1 MSATIQDRP
10 VGQVNTNSSA
20 ATAPTQAGQTPLQ
33 RAVQQRKIQRRA
45 VQRLVDQDAAASA
58 RDGAGAARDRVHD
71 APADARSQGNDELG
85 RRVGSG
91 ASPATDG
98 SGDWGHDAGDRGVT
112 DRANWYMWSR
122 VALAA
127 ETMGLINA
135 ARHMRHYLGNTGAN
149 LRVPVDFML
158 RDVPAFAAAFDD
170 EFQEA
175 KTQVSDRLGAN
186 PVTTHQNFQLTGPRS
201 SNVYCNKSESQDW
214 FFAVGGF
221 THWWTVEV
229 TVIPGESGASP
240 QIEMLFTMHVHDRYN
255 WDQGKAVTIAG
266 ITVKDEQLGR
276 LHRVGLAQEYDVDGD
291 STAKFVR
298 WTHSGAAPS
307 PQPNQAPGADER
319 DGSRGD
325 PGRERGRYADDV
337 RGSGGTPRGR

>member
-1 MSATIQDRP
+1 MSDTIQGRP
-10 VGQVNTNSSA
+10 AGQVSTTPSA
-20 ATAPTQAGQTPLQ
+20 ATAPPLAVGQTPLQ
-33 RAVQQRKIQRRA
+33 
-45 VQRLVDQDAAASA
+45 L
-58 RDGAGAARDRVHD
+58 
-71 APADARSQGNDELG
+71 
-85 RRVGSG
+85 
-91 ASPATDG
+91 
-98 SGDWGHDAGDRGVT
+98 
-112 DRANWYMWSR
+112 
-122 VALAA
+122 
-127 ETMGLINA
+127 
-135 ARHMRHYLGNTGAN
+135 
-149 LRVPVDFML
+149 
-158 RDVPAFAAAFDD
+158 
-170 EFQEA
+170 
-175 KTQVSDRLGAN
+175 
-186 PVTTHQNFQLTGPRS
+186 
-201 SNVYCNKSESQDW
+201 
-214 FFAVGGF
+214 
-221 THWWTVEV
+221 
-229 TVIPGESGASP
+229 PGESGAPP